1 MSREGSIAGRR
12 HIAVSIEDEVLEGT
26 TAIRYENLPEQEY
39 NGTALKNELN
49 SLKLQLDGLYDKLR
63 PQNEELE
70 LLKDVRTYVKRL
82 LPELEPDGEALT
94 PERRKEKIEAIQ
106 QRLAKAKAEAEA
118 NAAAYAKSK
127 EAAARDEKEGR

>member
-1 MSREGSIAGRR
+1 M
-12 HIAVSIEDEVLEGT
+12 
-26 TAIRYENLPEQEY
+26 
-39 NGTALKNELN
+39 
-49 SLKLQLDGLYDKLR
+49 YDKLR

>member
-1 MSREGSIAGRR
+1 MP
-12 HIAVSIEDEVLEGT
+12 D
-26 TAIRYENLPEQEY
+26 QEY
-39 NGTALKNELN
+39 NGDALKSNLH
-49 SLKLQLDGLYDKLR
+49 SLKLQLDELYDKIR

-70 LLKDVRTYVKRL
+70 LLKDVRSYVKKL

-94 PERRKEKIEAIQ
+94 PERRQEKIEAIQ

-127 EAAARDEKEGR
+127 EATARDEREGR